1 MTEQARTIFVDE
13 SAYSGSNF
21 LDAEKPLFVVATLGI
36 ERDEAERLHAKY
48 FSKVAATELKHSR
61 LVRRPAQRAMV
72 LDFLTEVGSRKGIA
86 KVWAAEKRC
95 AGWLK
100 VVDHLIE
107 PLWFERGRD
116 LYADGGNVAMAST
129 LYYLLPHEVGQTISD
144 ELLASS
150 LAVLKPGTDIERSA
164 LALRLEG
171 LGSLAGA
178 RAKRLL
184 SLLHEPLKA
193 LPPSAFDE
201 LLPGALDMSLGA
213 AVQLLAAWRTE
224 TGRQLRVVHDRTAN
238 MSRHKDVL
246 DALTSATIDARVE
259 TSSSGMTLTYPVD
272 ARITFEPSDSN
283 VGLQLTDVLA
293 GAIGCSLDLRR
304 DDEERAKYADAILHR
319 MGAIDLH
326 AVMPHRDTSP
336 EAMGTKGV
344 DFNSVVEHMAAQV
357 TAGKV
362 PIPTRHSKAKPDDE

>member
-1 MTEQARTIFVDE
+1 
-13 SAYSGSNF
+13 
-21 LDAEKPLFVVATLGI
+21 
-36 ERDEAERLHAKY
+36 
-48 FSKVAATELKHSR
+48 
-61 LVRRPAQRAMV
+61 
-72 LDFLTEVGSRKGIA
+72 
-86 KVWAAEKRC
+86 
-95 AGWLK
+95 
-100 VVDHLIE
+100 
-107 PLWFERGRD
+107 
-116 LYADGGNVAMAST
+116 
-129 LYYLLPHEVGQTISD
+129 
-144 ELLASS
+144 
-150 LAVLKPGTDIERSA
+150 
-164 LALRLEG
+164 
-171 LGSLAGA
+171 
-178 RAKRLL
+178 
-184 SLLHEPLKA
+184 
-193 LPPSAFDE
+193 
-201 LLPGALDMSLGA
+201 
-213 AVQLLAAWRTE
+213 
-224 TGRQLRVVHDRTAN
+224 